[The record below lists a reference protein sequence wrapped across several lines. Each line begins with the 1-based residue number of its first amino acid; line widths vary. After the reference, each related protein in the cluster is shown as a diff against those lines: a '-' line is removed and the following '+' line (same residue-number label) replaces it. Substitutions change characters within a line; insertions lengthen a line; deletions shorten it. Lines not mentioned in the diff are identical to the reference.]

1 MRRVSK
7 IGRMEAEILRFIAE
21 HQPITVREVAEHFA
35 QTKGYARTTV
45 LTVMERLRRKGYLKR
60 KKVDNA
66 YQYSLSQPKT
76 TLFQSLVRDF
86 VQSILGGSISPFVAY
101 LSQEAKLSDE
111 ELQELRRIISE
122 LEERKSR
129 TTN

>member
-1 MRRVSK
+1 
-7 IGRMEAEILRFIAE
+7 MEAEILRFIAE
-21 HQPITVREVAEHFA
+21 HQPIAVREVAEHFA

-60 KKVDNA
+60 KKVDNS